1 MRQRLG
7 FPLEPSLK
15 RFHLGALINL
25 ARSSGLYPECM
36 ILKGIEL
43 VGKAAIDGGGFGD
56 IWKGVLGGQDIAV
69 KVLRVYQKSDKEKL
83 LKVGYLS

>member
-1 MRQRLG
+1 
-7 FPLEPSLK
+7 
-15 RFHLGALINL
+15 
-25 ARSSGLYPECM
+25 M

-56 IWKGVLGGQDIAV
+56 ICKGVLGGQDIAV